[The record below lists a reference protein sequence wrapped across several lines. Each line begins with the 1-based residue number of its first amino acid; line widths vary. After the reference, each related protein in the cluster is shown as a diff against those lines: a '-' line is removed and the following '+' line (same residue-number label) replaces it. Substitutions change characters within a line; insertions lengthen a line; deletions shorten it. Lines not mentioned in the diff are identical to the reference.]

1 MKSALLLAIGLALA
15 AFDVRA
21 ANEVP
26 ELKEGVQSFQ
36 QSKDAWRRSEQENQP
51 VFLQGLQIQSVRP
64 RP

>member
-26 ELKEGVQSFQ
+26 EAFSPFSRAKMLGVVPNKKTSRF
-36 QSKDAWRRSEQENQP
+36 
-51 VFLQGLQIQSVRP
+51 FCQGLQIQSVRP

>member
-1 MKSALLLAIGLALA
+1 MLYIRQILNYAEGTKMKSALLLAIGLALA

-36 QSKDAWRRSEQENQP
+36 QSKDA
-51 VFLQGLQIQSVRP
+51 
-64 RP
+64 